1 MEVFRN
7 WLNLFTDDHPC
18 DRRQCKGGVLEGQPK
33 LRKVAE
39 LQQEDKYQTDI
50 NALAQH
56 FGVLQSGQTY
66 TIELQDLLK
75 ICPRERRRT
84 EAYQGLVGKLKA
96 ENIELIINSRKTK
109 IK

>member
-1 MEVFRN
+1 MELFRN
-7 WLNLFTDDHPC
+7 WLNMFTEEHCEERFQNDETKRNKPTEMP
-18 DRRQCKGGVLEGQPK
+18 QSK
-33 LRKVAE
+33 
-39 LQQEDKYQTDI
+39 DKYQTDI
-50 NALAQH
+50 NALTQH

-84 EAYQGLVGKLKA
+84 EAYQGLVGKLRI